1 MDHVE
6 IKDNLK
12 FYKALSREKDIA
24 EMHGVAMTSIAV
36 GKNIG
41 VAPKA
46 DLYFVADDVY
56 NFEQKK
62 VDFTNYA
69 EDILNIIELNKSLKN
84 KIRVISI
91 SSGYSDKES
100 VLGADELT
108 EAIKKAEENNIAVLC
123 LIPGNEINDFSSLT
137 RVSYEDVNDIN
148 NYMPYLYEPYDKNI
162 YVPTDKITYASSLG
176 EEDYAYVSWGGMSSI
191 VPYVAGLYTLACQ
204 VDSSITIEK
213 LIK

>member
-62 VDFTNYA
+62 W
-69 EDILNIIELNKSLKN
+69 ISQIMLK
-84 KIRVISI
+84 I
-91 SSGYSDKES
+91 
-100 VLGADELT
+100 
-108 EAIKKAEENNIAVLC
+108 
-123 LIPGNEINDFSSLT
+123 F
-137 RVSYEDVNDIN
+137 
-148 NYMPYLYEPYDKNI
+148 
-162 YVPTDKITYASSLG
+162 
-176 EEDYAYVSWGGMSSI
+176 
-191 VPYVAGLYTLACQ
+191 
-204 VDSSITIEK
+204 
-213 LIK
+213 

>member
-1 MDHVE
+1 
-6 IKDNLK
+6 
-12 FYKALSREKDIA
+12 
-24 EMHGVAMTSIAV
+24 MTSIAV